1 MSSPPETA
9 PAPPRDWAVATLR
22 DAGCPDPESDA
33 DLLIAD
39 GVSFP
44 IFERV
49 QLAATAPS
57 VNGFRFTSES
67 FLSYYDIWKS
77 AE

>member
-1 MSSPPETA
+1 MPQA
-9 PAPPRDWAVATLR
+9 R
-22 DAGCPDPESDA
+22 A
-33 DLLIAD
+33 DNYAELQELLIAD

-49 QLAATAPS
+49 QLAATAPGVS
-57 VNGFRFTSES
+57 GFRFTSES